1 MAEKKNSKNN
11 EVQIIVERHYTGEV
25 TPIQAILPI
34 VLEDLRKKYEKNRT
48 LEKAKNSN

>member
-1 MAEKKNSKNN
+1 MTDTKHRKNN

-48 LEKAKNSN
+48 LEKVKNNN